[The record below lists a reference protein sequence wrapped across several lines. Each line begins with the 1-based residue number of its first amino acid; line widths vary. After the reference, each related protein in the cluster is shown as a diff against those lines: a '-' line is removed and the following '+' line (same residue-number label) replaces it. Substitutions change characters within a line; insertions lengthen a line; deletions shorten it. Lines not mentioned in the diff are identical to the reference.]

1 MTSELRSRVQNL
13 PSGDSPDSSF
23 DIDEQPVP
31 VKASNKR
38 VGGQPIPIIIPK
50 DDHSFEL
57 DEAALQKILL
67 QTSIKDKNVVLV
79 SVAGAFRKGKSFL
92 LDFFLRYL
100 HAGGN
105 DNWIGDDD
113 TPLDGFSWKGGSER
127 DTSGILI
134 WSEPFIRTLPSGEQV
149 AVLLMDTQGSFDS
162 ESTVKDCATIF
173 ALSTMV
179 SSVQIFNIF
188 HNIQEDDLQHLQLFT
203 EYGRLALED
212 DAGIK
217 PFQKLLFLVRDW
229 SFPYEAQYGSHGGT
243 VILNRRLTI
252 SDKQHPELQSL
263 RKHIKSC
270 FGEIAC
276 FLMPHPGLKVAT
288 NPEFNGKLSDIESDF
303 KSNLKVL
310 VPLVLAPE
318 NLIAKEIAG
327 QKVKAKDL
335 LQYFR
340 SYIQIYQGDELPEP
354 KSMLVATAEGNN
366 LAAVGNA
373 KDMYKSQMDD
383 VCGGTK
389 PYLSTAHLESE
400 HFRIKEKAIQQFVNK
415 RKMGG
420 EEFSEKYKQE
430 LIKDLDDMFIQF
442 KAQNEGKNVFK
453 AARTPAVLFA
463 VATVTYILSGIF
475 GLIGIYSLANL
486 CNLVMGVALL
496 TLCTWAYVRY
506 SGEMRELGAQ
516 IDEAAEFLWENL
528 MKPTYQQ
535 FVEVSLQQA
544 AMQAVATAA
553 ANTTAAV
560 VESNGKAKH
569 VLPTLKGRMRFLVIF
584 CCCTK
589 YDK

>member
-1 MTSELRSRVQNL
+1 MASEYRSRL
-13 PSGDSPDSSF
+13 EILHPEAREGDF
-23 DIDEQPVP
+23 EDETEEPQPAADTVELNKK
-31 VKASNKR
+31 VKKVEGR
-38 VGGQPIPIIIPK
+38 PIPIIIPK

-57 DEAALQKILL
+57 DEVALEKILL
-67 QTSIKDKNVVLV
+67 QNSIKDKHVVLV
-79 SVAGAFRKGKSFL
+79 SVSGAFRKGKSFL

-100 HAGGN
+100 RAGGN
-105 DNWIGDDD
+105 DNWIGSDEM
-113 TPLDGFSWKGGSER
+113 PLDGFSWKGGSER
-127 DTSGILI
+127 DTSGILL
-134 WSEPFIRTLPSGEQV
+134 WSEAFVRTLPNGEQV

-212 DAGIK
+212 DAVSK

-229 SFPYEAQYGSHGGT
+229 SFPYEAQYGSKGGE
-243 VILNRRLTI
+243 VILKRRLAI

-263 RKHIKSC
+263 RKHIQSC
-270 FGEIAC
+270 FDDIAC

-288 NPEFNGKLSDIESDF
+288 NPEFNGRLSDIESDF
-303 KSNLKVL
+303 KNNLKNL
-310 VPLVLAPE
+310 VPLVLSPE
-318 NLIAKEIAG
+318 NLTAKEIAG
-327 QKVKAKDL
+327 QKIKAKDL
-335 LQYFR
+335 LQYFK
-340 SYIQIYQGDELPEP
+340 SYIQIYQGDQLPEP

-373 KDMYKSQMDD
+373 KDLYKSQMDD

-400 HFRIKEKAIQQFVNK
+400 HVRIKEKAIHQFVSK

-430 LIKDLDDMFIQF
+430 LIKDLDEMYIQF

-463 VATVTYILSGIF
+463 VATVAYVLSGIF
-475 GLIGIYSLANL
+475 GLVGIYSLANL
-486 CNLVMGVALL
+486 CNLFMGVALM
-496 TLCTWAYVRY
+496 TLITWAYVRY

-516 IDEAAEFLWENL
+516 IDELAEFLWENV

-535 FVEVSLQQA
+535 FVEVSIQQA

-560 VESNGKAKH
+560 VESNGKAKQS
-569 VLPTLKGRMRFLVIF
+569 
-584 CCCTK
+584 
-589 YDK
+589 